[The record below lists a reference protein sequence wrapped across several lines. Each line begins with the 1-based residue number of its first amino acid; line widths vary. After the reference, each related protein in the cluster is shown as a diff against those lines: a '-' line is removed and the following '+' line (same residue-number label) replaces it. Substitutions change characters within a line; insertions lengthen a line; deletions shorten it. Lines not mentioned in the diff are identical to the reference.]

1 MVMAGSPLCIADQ
14 YDTIG
19 DAAYVYQNEELIE
32 LNHLGFIGKPL
43 SRNIHDINSSRWV
56 GQLPDGDFVVGLF
69 NREEE
74 TLTYGIDFCSELGIE
89 AGEVENVRDLWAHED
104 LGPMSH
110 RYEVS
115 LPPHT
120 CRIVRITP
128 KGTVRYQAEFASMT
142 GGVIDNR

>member
-1 MVMAGSPLCIADQ
+1 MYLHI
-14 YDTIG
+14 
-19 DAAYVYQNEELIE
+19 
-32 LNHLGFIGKPL
+32 
-43 SRNIHDINSSRWV
+43 
-56 GQLPDGDFVVGLF
+56 
-69 NREEE
+69 
-74 TLTYGIDFCSELGIE
+74 GIDKIIKTENILGIFDLDNTTVQKSSKE
-89 AGEVENVRDLWAHED
+89 YLARAEKAGEVENVRDLWAHED

-120 CRIVRITP
+120 CRIIRITP